1 MGKFF
6 ERHRQR
12 RRRNR
17 VERLGSV
24 LVDLRWKVLTLG
36 LEQTLGTI
44 DACMALYLSETLAAQ
59 RPAATVAPVDAA
71 KSAPDLGVE
80 LPRRATTP
88 GHGEDSVS
96 FDFLN
101 PGLVVRSCWSRPT
114 QGVASPG
121 PRNSGKWR
129 SIALTWSSG
138 SSGFSRYSATLYWL
152 LVSASQR
159 RFL

>member
-24 LVDLRWKVLTLG
+24 LVNLRWKVLTLG

-59 RPAATVAPVDAA
+59 RPAATVARSIRPR
-71 KSAPDLGVE
+71 APLTSGVE
-80 LPRRATTP
+80 LPRHATTP
-88 GHGEDSVS
+88 GHGKT
-96 FDFLN
+96 
-101 PGLVVRSCWSRPT
+101 P
-114 QGVASPG
+114 
-121 PRNSGKWR
+121 
-129 SIALTWSSG
+129 
-138 SSGFSRYSATLYWL
+138 
-152 LVSASQR
+152 
-159 RFL
+159 